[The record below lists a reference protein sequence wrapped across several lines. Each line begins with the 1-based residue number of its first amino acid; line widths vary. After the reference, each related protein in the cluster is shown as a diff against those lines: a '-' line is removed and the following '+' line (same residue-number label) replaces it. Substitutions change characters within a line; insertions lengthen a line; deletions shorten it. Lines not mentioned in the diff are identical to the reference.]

1 MNSAKKYISYFLLMS
16 KFCTLQRIAMEPCWI
31 LFRFSNTLSW
41 TNTKWL
47 FEIIFEIIR
56 NHFFANLQ
64 SILHDFRFS
73 AFNGITKNQNTV
85 LKNSGIKLYIFLV
98 NTKWKEKIIL
108 TKFTFCKYVG
118 ALWLHWIKFV
128 KNWCD
133 WLEMCK
139 NVNFVWISFSFHFVS
154 TTQNNF

>member
-1 MNSAKKYISYFLLMS
+1 
-16 KFCTLQRIAMEPCWI
+16 MEPCWI

-73 AFNGITKNQNTV
+73 AFNGITKNQNIA
-85 LKNSGIKLYIFLV
+85 LRNSGIKLYIFLV

-108 TKFTFCKYVG
+108 TKLGLYGCIEWSSWRIGVIGWKC
-118 ALWLHWIKFV
+118 AK
-128 KNWCD
+128 
-133 WLEMCK
+133 M
-139 NVNFVWISFSFHFVS
+139 WISFEFLFLFILYPRRRTIFWNNVNDSFL
-154 TTQNNF
+154 